1 MEINP
6 KTAALGED
14 KRVSNQRPKP
24 MFGTL
29 PQAIAPIRQTTMPYA
44 VLNDHLGQQ
53 VPRRPGSHLG
63 LRNPQGANIAS
74 GL

>member
-1 MEINP
+1 
-6 KTAALGED
+6 
-14 KRVSNQRPKP
+14 

-29 PQAIAPIRQTTMPYA
+29 PQAIATTRKTTIPYA
-44 VLNDHLGQQ
+44 ILNDHLGPQ

-63 LRNPQGANIAS
+63 LRNPQSANIAS